1 MKTLRIAATCA
12 VALSVGYVGHTWAQE
27 QQPAAV
33 PVAQT
38 AQVVDGMPATS
49 VGVGQSGH
57 AMGTTRSEVYQDLL
71 RSEQSGEQHRL
82 NASLYHGK

>member
-12 VALSVGYVGHTWAQE
+12 VALSVGYVGHAWAQE
-27 QQPAAV
+27 QQPAAA

-38 AQVVDGMPATS
+38 AQDVGGMPDTS
-49 VGVGQSGH
+49 VGQSGH
-57 AMGTTRSEVYQDLL
+57 AMGTTRSDVYQDLL

-82 NASLYHGK
+82 NASFYHGK